1 MRKNRGLAAVAS
13 AFALTVALAFGA
25 AVPAFAADY
34 GQGATTT
41 NTVAATDAKVTK
53 VLHTNAGSTV
63 TAKFSF
69 TATGTTVATDDNGTS
84 SEPTTGLIPT
94 IADVTLTSDG
104 TGADQTG
111 TGAITFPTYTHAG
124 VYAYVITENQPA
136 EITNNDGD
144 EGAMTY
150 SQDKY
155 LMRVYVTNKTDGSGV
170 EIASVTFEKN
180 PTATANGEKV
190 DGNNVKFENTF
201 TEKTNPKPE
210 ANNLLTISKKVTGGS
225 GDQSKDWNFTV
236 TFKAPA
242 NVPAGWTVQ
251 NIKVID
257 NSGTAQEGK
266 VGADGTVSFTL
277 KHGQSY
283 KFDNVVVG
291 TTYTVTEA
299 ESGQDGYTTT
309 GEVKTATVI
318 KDSGTNGTEVVNN
331 KESITPT
338 GLIVNNL
345 PFIMLG
351 CVAVAGVVAYGAAK
365 RKLEK

>member
-1 MRKNRGLAAVAS
+1 MRKNRGFAAIAS
-13 AFALTVALAFGA
+13 AFALAGALVFGA

-34 GQGATTT
+34 GLGETTT

-69 TATGTTVATDDNGTS
+69 TATGTTVATDDKGTS
-84 SEPTTGLIPT
+84 SESTTDLIPT

-104 TGADQTG
+104 SGSDKTG

-124 VYAYVITENQPA
+124 VYAYVITEKQSA
-136 EITNNDGD
+136 DITNTNGD

-155 LMRVYVTNKTDGSGV
+155 LMRVYVTNNADGTGV
-170 EIASVTFEKN
+170 AISSVTFEKN
-180 PTATANGEKV
+180 PTATTNGEKV
-190 DGNNVKFENTF
+190 DGSNVKFENTF
-201 TEKTNPKPE
+201 TEKTNPNPD

-225 GDQSKDWNFTV
+225 GDQTKDWNFTV
-236 TFKAPA
+236 TFAAPA
-242 NVPAGWTVQ
+242 NVPAGWSIQ

-257 NSGTAQEGK
+257 NSGVAQEGK
-266 VGADGTVSFTL
+266 VSADGTVAFVL

-299 ESGQDGYTTT
+299 ESGQDGYTTS
-309 GEVKTATVI
+309 GEVKTATAI

>member
-1 MRKNRGLAAVAS
+1 MRKNRGIAAIAS
-13 AFALTVALAFGA
+13 AFALAGALVFGA

-34 GQGATTT
+34 GQGETTT
-41 NTVAATDAKVTK
+41 STVAATDAKVTK

-69 TATGTTVATDDNGTS
+69 TATGTTVATDDKGTS
-84 SEPTTGLIPT
+84 SETTTGLIPT

-104 TGADQTG
+104 TGADKTG
-111 TGAITFPTYTHAG
+111 TGAIRFPTYTHAG
-124 VYAYVITENQPA
+124 VYAYVITENQTA
-136 EITNNDGD
+136 EITNTDGD
-144 EGAMTY
+144 EGSMTY

-170 EIASVTFEKN
+170 DIASVTFEKN

-201 TEKTNPKPE
+201 TEKTNPNPDV
-210 ANNLLTISKKVTGGS
+210 NNLLTISKKVTGGS
-225 GDQSKDWNFTV
+225 GDQTKDWNFTV
-236 TFKAPA
+236 TFAAPA
-242 NVPAGWTVQ
+242 NVPVGWTIQ

-257 NSGTAQEGK
+257 ADGNTQEGK
-266 VGADGTVSFTL
+266 VSADGTVTFAL

-291 TTYTVTEA
+291 TTYTVTET

-309 GEVKTATVI
+309 GEVKTATAI
-318 KDSGTNGTEVVNN
+318 RDSGTNGTVVVNN

-351 CVAVAGVVAYGAAK
+351 GVAVAGVVAYGAAK

>member
-1 MRKNRGLAAVAS
+1 MRKNRGFAAIAS
-13 AFALTVALAFGA
+13 AFALAGALVFGA

-34 GQGATTT
+34 GQGKTTS

-53 VLHTNAGSTV
+53 VLHTNEGSTV
-63 TAKFSF
+63 TATFKF
-69 TATGTTVATDDNGTS
+69 TATGTTVATDNDGTP
-84 SEPTTGLIPT
+84 SESTTGLIPT

-111 TGAITFPTYTHAG
+111 TGKITFPVYTHAG
-124 VYAYVITENQPA
+124 VYAYVITEGQTA
-136 EITNNDGD
+136 DITNTNGVD
-144 EGAMTY
+144 GAMTY

-155 LMRVYVTNKTDGSGV
+155 LMRVYVTNNADGTGV
-170 EIASVTFEKN
+170 AISSVTFEKN

-190 DGNNVKFENTF
+190 DGDNVKFENTF
-201 TEKTNPKPE
+201 TEKTDT
-210 ANNLLTISKKVTGGS
+210 NNLLTISKKVTGDS
-225 GDQSKDWNFTV
+225 GDKTKDWNFTV
-236 TFKAPA
+236 TFFAPT
-242 NVPAGWTVQ
+242 NVPTGWTIQ

-257 NSGTAQEGK
+257 NSGLAQEGR
-266 VGADGTVSFTL
+266 VGDDGTVTFTL

-299 ESGQDGYTTT
+299 ESGKNGYTTSN
-309 GEVKTATVI
+309 EVTTATAVM
-318 KDSGTNGTEVVNN
+318 DSGTNGTEVVNN

-338 GLIVNNL
+338 GLIINNL

>member
-13 AFALTVALAFGA
+13 AFALTAALAFGA
-25 AVPAFAADY
+25 VVPAFAADY

-53 VLHTNAGSTV
+53 VLHTNAGSNV

-69 TATGTTVATDDNGTS
+69 TATGTTVATDDKGTE
-84 SEPTTGLIPT
+84 SEPTTGLTPT

-104 TGADQTG
+104 TGNDQTG
-111 TGAITFPTYTHAG
+111 TGAITFPVYTHAG
-124 VYAYVITENQPA
+124 VYAYVITENQTA
-136 EITNNDGD
+136 EITNTDGD
-144 EGAMTY
+144 EGSMTY

-155 LMRVYVTNKTDGSGV
+155 LMRVYVTNKADGSGV

-180 PTATANGEKV
+180 PTETANGEKV

-201 TEKTNPKPE
+201 TEKTQ
-210 ANNLLTISKKVTGGS
+210 ANSLLTISKKVTGGS
-225 GDQSKDWNFTV
+225 GDQTKDWNFTV
-236 TFKAPA
+236 TFKAPT

-257 NSGTAQEGK
+257 NDGNTQEGK
-266 VGADGTVSFTL
+266 VGADGTVTFSL

-299 ESGQDGYTTT
+299 ESGKDGYTTS
-309 GEVKTATVI
+309 GEVKTATTI

-338 GLIVNNL
+338 GLIINNL